1 MRIPKI
7 RHRWSVSNKQAVEI
21 QKNLAR
27 EVRQVRPD
35 APVRIVAGVDAA
47 YSADAKNCI
56 AGVVLWDMWEKVVL
70 EQHTG
75 KYKLLFPYIPG
86 LLSFRE
92 APAVIAALC
101 KLKKTPDVILCD
113 GQGIAHPRR
122 LGIASHIG
130 VLTGLATIGCAKN
143 RLVGS
148 YVEPAS
154 PKGSMSPLMD
164 GKELI
169 GTVIR
174 TRDMIRPVFVSIG
187 HLIDLR
193 TAEKVVLACAVKFR
207 LPEPIRLADHLVTEA
222 KRITSWNR
230 NGRANTP

>member
-7 RHRWSVSNKQAVEI
+7 QHRWSVSNKQAVEI

-35 APVRIVAGVDAA
+35 APVRFVAGVDAA
-47 YSADAKNCI
+47 YSADAENCI
-56 AGVVLWDMWEKVVL
+56 AGVVLLDMWEEVVL
-70 EQHTG
+70 EQHIG

-92 APAVIAALC
+92 APAVIAALR
-101 KLKKTPDVILCD
+101 KLKITPDVILCD

-130 VLTGLATIGCAKN
+130 VVTGLATIGCAKS

-148 YVEPAS
+148 YVEP
-154 PKGSMSPLMD
+154 PLQKGSMSPLMD
-164 GKELI
+164 GKEHI
-169 GTVIR
+169 GTIIR
-174 TRDMIRPVFVSIG
+174 TREKVRPVFVSIG

-193 TAEKVVLACAVKFR
+193 TAEKVVLACAIKCR
-207 LPEPIRLADHLVTEA
+207 LPEPTRLADHLVTEA
-222 KRITSWNR
+222 KRKGS
-230 NGRANTP
+230 